1 MTVDDRQRDA
11 EARLTEQVI
20 ASFDNT
26 PDPRLREVLQSMVS
40 HLHAFIRDVR
50 LTEQEWEQAI
60 RFLTRAGEITDDRRQ
75 EFILASD
82 VLGASM
88 MTIMVNNPLRADAT
102 EATVFGPFFL
112 DNSPEIALGD
122 TLPGSEGGVPCFIT
136 GRVRS
141 VTGEPIAGARIE
153 VWQSDDDGFY
163 DVQYDDERVS
173 GRAHLFSD
181 ADGHYTF
188 WGVRPTPYPIPHD
201 GPVGE
206 LLEATG
212 RSPMRSAHIHF
223 MVEAAGYRTLV
234 THIFDSEDPQL
245 VSDAV
250 FGIRPSLIL
259 DFVEHP
265 AGTPAPDGGIPS
277 GEWASVTFDIV
288 LPPQDDDAP
297 LIDH

>member
-1 MTVDDRQRDA
+1 MTSDDRQQEA
-11 EARLTEQVI
+11 ESRLTQQVI

-26 PDPRLREVLQSMVS
+26 PDPRLREVLVSMVS

-60 RFLTRAGEITDDRRQ
+60 SFLTRAGHITDDRRQ

-112 DNSPEIALGD
+112 ENSPEIALGD
-122 TLPGSEGGVPCFIT
+122 TVPGTEGQAPCFLT
-136 GRVRS
+136 GQVRS
-141 VTGEPIAGARIE
+141 VTGEPIEGARIE

-173 GRAHLFSD
+173 GRAHLFSGV
-181 ADGHYTF
+181 DGRYHF
-188 WGVRPTPYPIPHD
+188 WGSRPTPYPIPHD
-201 GPVGE
+201 GPVGQ

-223 MVEAAGYRTLV
+223 MVEAPGYRTLV
-234 THIFDSEDPQL
+234 THIFDSADPQL

-250 FGIRPSLIL
+250 FGIRPSLVL

-265 AGTPAPDGGIPS
+265 GGTPAPDQ
-277 GEWASVTFDIV
+277 SVPPGQWTSVVFDIV
-288 LPPQDDDAP
+288 LPPLDDNA
-297 LIDH
+297 